1 MTDFLT
7 ELLALSIGGGLVI
20 LLLLFL
26 GRVGRMRYGAK
37 WRCLAWLLLCL
48 RMAIPVVLLP
58 GEALLAPAPI
68 QVRLPEDRVIYQTG
82 PVGGGPQAEP
92 VGKAP
97 QAGAGLAEG
106 PPAARGSEE
115 PVVSISAS
123 QLLFAL
129 EVTGAAAVLLWVF
142 WRHGRFLVWMHRRGR
157 PVDDPAVRARFRQL
171 AKRVGISHPPK
182 LLACANL
189 RSPALVGL
197 FRKTLLLPAEP
208 MEAAALDYVILHEL
222 IHCRSRHIWLK
233 ALALWVCALHWFNP
247 CAWLMARAIQRDTE
261 LDCDE
266 RVLAHLPKEKHAAY
280 AHALVNVAT
289 ERRNP

>member
-7 ELLALSIGGGLVI
+7 DLLAVTMGGGLVI

-48 RMAIPVVLLP
+48 RMAVPGPLLP
-58 GEALLAPAPI
+58 ADVSIAPAPI
-68 QVRLPEDRVIYQTG
+68 QVELPGDRVVYQAG
-82 PVGGGPQAEP
+82 PVGESPQPGE
-92 VGKAP
+92 GFEERAP
-97 QAGAGLAEG
+97 A
-106 PPAARGSEE
+106 PAAPEE
-115 PVVSISAS
+115 PAVSISAS

-129 EVTGAAAVLLWVF
+129 WVTGAAAVLLWAF
-142 WRHGRFLVWMHRRGR
+142 LRHGRFLAWMRRRGR
-157 PVDDPAVRARFRQL
+157 PVEDPRSIGRYIQL
-171 AKRVGISHPPK
+171 AEQVKLSRLPK
-182 LLACANL
+182 LLACENL
-189 RSPALVGL
+189 PSPALVGL

-208 MEAAALDYVILHEL
+208 MEEDVMDYVILHEL
-222 IHCRSRHIWLK
+222 IHYRSRHIWLK

-266 RVLAHLPKEKHAAY
+266 RVLAHLPKEKHTAY

-289 ERRNP
+289 ERRMA